1 MKRAINEGT
10 VIDFNKKERSSLS
23 EVAQSVGLGD
33 ITDASL
39 KKNLAQFQKE
49 VKRFRESNNIVFGKF
64 TLMTCKNLSCSL

>member
-1 MKRAINEGT
+1 MKRAISEGT
-10 VIDFNKKERSSLS
+10 VIDFNKKERQNLS

>member
-23 EVAQSVGLGD
+23 EVAQSAGLGY

-39 KKNLAQFQKE
+39 KKNLAQFKKD
-49 VKRFRESNNIVFGKF
+49 VKRFRETNHIQY
-64 TLMTCKNLSCSL
+64 SLKGLDSAGRQLL